1 MPSQGQR
8 CRATGKGGDGMSKF
22 WHDMVKGGVQGL
34 CLYIFISIMKPDL
47 FDSFWMPALVWFSLV
62 IFVRMD
68 RWEWKK
74 DE

>member
-8 CRATGKGGDGMSKF
+8 RRATGKGGDRMSKF
-22 WHDMVKGGVQGL
+22 WHDMVKGGAQGL
-34 CLYIFISIMKPDL
+34 CIYIFISIMKPDL
-47 FDSFWMPALVWFSLV
+47 FDSFWKLALVWVSLLAC
-62 IFVRMD
+62 VRLD